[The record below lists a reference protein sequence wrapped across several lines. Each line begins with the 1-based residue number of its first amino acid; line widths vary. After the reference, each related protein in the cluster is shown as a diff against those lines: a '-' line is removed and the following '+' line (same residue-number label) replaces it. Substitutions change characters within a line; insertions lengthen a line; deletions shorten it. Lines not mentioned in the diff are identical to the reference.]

1 MEMAGGWSDGVERES
16 VRLSGLLPYEEV
28 AIVMARLGQVHL
40 SKASVWR
47 ETQEYGKR
55 FGALAERERISA
67 MIPPAQRR

>member
-1 MEMAGGWSDGVERES
+1 MERES